1 MRRFAIA
8 FAGAASLAFL
18 PQPARACTRTPRAQ
32 LPSPAELQAATRR
45 LYANAEIVAEVVAIH
60 GSTPARAGRMRIVR
74 VYKGTLAPGAEI
86 TLRPLPDSLCGANNF
101 AAGSSG
107 LVMLPRMFGQLIF
120 QEYAT
125 AEQIATLRRSGL
137 LPLPSGH

>member
-1 MRRFAIA
+1 MRLFAIA
-8 FAGAASLAFL
+8 LAGALLALL
-18 PQPARACTRTPRAQ
+18 PQPARACSMVRRAQ
-32 LPSPAELQAATRR
+32 PPSQAELEAATRQ
-45 LYANAEIVAEVVAIH
+45 LYANAEIVAEVVAIE
-60 GSTPARAGRMRIVR
+60 GSTPERAGRLRIVR

-86 TLRPLPDSLCGANNF
+86 VSRPLPDSLCGANNF

-125 AEQIATLRRSGL
+125 ADQIATLRRSGL
-137 LPLPSGH
+137 LPPPR